1 MPKKYHIDVQ
11 PIENRFPVIGRS
23 GIVDWGEGC
32 LKCAKCVKTECVY
45 GVYKNRSFST
55 SIMSDT
61 IDEFCKSCF
70 RCVQGCPKRLIHK
83 TINPEWETLGDDLY
97 KPEVI
102 TITWEQA
109 ATGKIP
115 VSGAGYGGKF
125 SGEGFDSM
133 WTDMSE
139 IVRPTRDGIHGRE
152 YISTVVDLGRHL
164 RRLEFDSQG
173 KLLSQTPASMRLPL
187 PIVFDIFPFGDLSE
201 RVWSAVVDAATR
213 IGTIVFMP
221 YEDAVRFESA
231 ASCIVPL
238 IPPEKAQSIDLSGY
252 PMVEL
257 PHGRETSELLKFL
270 KTKFPDLLVSIRM
283 IAKSSPENIRSI
295 IEYHRLE
302 SDLIHYVAGE
312 NGHEVGVENGLH
324 LKDLIKEVNFALLKE
339 GIRDEV
345 TFLASGGIAMA
356 EHVIKAILCGAN
368 LVGVDTPLLVAL
380 ECRVCGNCREG
391 IPCPVSISKIQPKWG
406 AQRIVNLIGAW
417 HNQLLEMMGAM
428 GIREARRLRG
438 ERGRVMFREDLEN
451 DTFAQLF
458 TVGN

>member
-102 TITWEQA
+102 NITWEQA

-173 KLLSQTPASMRLPL
+173 KLLSQTPGVNAITLAH
-187 PIVFDIFPFGDLSE
+187 
-201 RVWSAVVDAATR
+201 RV
-213 IGTIVFMP
+213 
-221 YEDAVRFESA
+221 
-231 ASCIVPL
+231 
-238 IPPEKAQSIDLSGY
+238 
-252 PMVEL
+252 
-257 PHGRETSELLKFL
+257 
-270 KTKFPDLLVSIRM
+270 
-283 IAKSSPENIRSI
+283 
-295 IEYHRLE
+295 
-302 SDLIHYVAGE
+302 
-312 NGHEVGVENGLH
+312 
-324 LKDLIKEVNFALLKE
+324 
-339 GIRDEV
+339 
-345 TFLASGGIAMA
+345 
-356 EHVIKAILCGAN
+356 
-368 LVGVDTPLLVAL
+368 
-380 ECRVCGNCREG
+380 
-391 IPCPVSISKIQPKWG
+391 
-406 AQRIVNLIGAW
+406 
-417 HNQLLEMMGAM
+417 
-428 GIREARRLRG
+428 
-438 ERGRVMFREDLEN
+438 
-451 DTFAQLF
+451 
-458 TVGN
+458 